1 MVDIISSVID
11 ATMTLLGTLAALGS
25 GMVMLLSMSSTVSA
39 ADLVVLAAMPLVS
52 AVVCVPTEFNSDAQV
67 R

>member
-11 ATMTLLGTLAALGS
+11 ATMTLLGTVAALGS

-39 ADLVVLAAMPLVS
+39 APEPQAETQLAHIPLKQ
-52 AVVCVPTEFNSDAQV
+52 AA
-67 R
+67 